1 MTLSL
6 VYKIFGVINL
16 IFALMMGL
24 APGMISETSGW
35 GEVTIGITTMSE
47 HYGSALLV
55 LGVIFWMLPSWT
67 SEEQLKK
74 ATMTMIVLQIFL
86 FLVPI
91 YHVGVGAI
99 PQDAFFYIFSIL
111 HLVLIGLLY
120 LKSR

>member
-24 APGMISETSGW
+24 ASGMISETSGW

-74 ATMTMIVLQIFL
+74 ATMTMIVLQVFL
-86 FLVPI
+86 S
-91 YHVGVGAI
+91 
-99 PQDAFFYIFSIL
+99 YILIIL
-111 HLVLIGLLY
+111 
-120 LKSR
+120 KQ